1 MTKPAIAFIIPAFN
15 AAETILATLDSV
27 RDQTVPS
34 WEAIVIDDGS
44 VDETPMLVAQRSASD
59 DRVQLIRQENA
70 GASAARN
77 TGFPVQSRS
86 GVFLDADDLVDARFI
101 ALMTNR
107 LEREPKADLAYCQR
121 RRFSVEGVWLPVEF
135 VENLEEDPLGPLSRY
150 CPVAIHSVLVP
161 RQLVLEVGGFDPG
174 LRTCEDWDLWI
185 RLARSGARFGAVPE
199 CLGFL
204 SDFAGILE
212 HRIFPIDPRFAQGSE
227 PGSCPRY
234 PNKNA
239 YQGNRAGCADRRGAL
254 CHIVRLLVRRHG
266 CRQGCGLTDL
276 LALLPMVA
284 DTHGYEPHIGST
296 IAGTLRQELGVQDMA
311 SCRAANPSGS
321 IR

>member
-77 TGFPVQSRS
+77 TGLAAAKADLVC
-86 GVFLDADDLVDARFI
+86 FLDADDLVDARFI

-199 CLGFL
+199 CLAFYRT
-204 SDFAGILE
+204 S
-212 HRIFPIDPRFAQGSE
+212 
-227 PGSCPRY
+227 PGSLSTEY
-234 PNKNA
+234 S
-239 YQGNRAGCADRRGAL
+239 QLIRR
-254 CHIVRLLVRRHG
+254 
-266 CRQGCGLTDL
+266 
-276 LALLPMVA
+276 
-284 DTHGYEPHIGST
+284 
-296 IAGTLRQELGVQDMA
+296 
-311 SCRAANPSGS
+311 
-321 IR
+321 IRSRF